1 MLNEL
6 MRERASGATGVRNLS
21 AYQDVRRKRWSR
33 IQQVQG
39 APTWWLSFLIGY
51 KKLSPADCEW
61 GQGDKNFERVE
72 NFEVVTWKTW
82 DSWSRNTWQDL
93 ISFTS
98 GPIFYLLPSFPLLP
112 PSHQWL
118 KMLTCLHLK
127 HTKPSHN
134 PKSLSNYC
142 LLPPPFQ
149 GQTPKKVFDLTSL
162 LFLFLFPLPHRLFC
176 ISFIGIILTE
186 S

>member
-1 MLNEL
+1 MNWWGRGQVGQQGWE
-6 MRERASGATGVRNLS
+6 NLS
-21 AYQDVRRKRWSR
+21 AYQDVKRKRCSW

-39 APTWWLSFLIGY
+39 VPTWWLSFLMGY
-51 KKLSPADCEW
+51 KKLCPADCEW

-72 NFEVVTWKTW
+72 NFEVVTWKTR
-82 DSWSRNTWQDL
+82 DSWWRNTWQDV

-98 GPIFYLLPSFPLLP
+98 SPIFYLLPSFSLLS
-112 PSHQWL
+112 PSHHWL

-149 GQTPKKVFDLTSL
+149 GQTSKKVFDLTSL
-162 LFLFLFPLPHRLFC
+162 LFLFSFPLPHRLFS
-176 ISFIGIILTE
+176 ISFIGIIPTK